1 MTRTRGAAPVVAGMR
16 RTGAVRDLIARS
28 PSMSLPPTPRPA
40 GNVLIV
46 EDDPDVREM
55 LAALLVTE
63 GFHAV
68 AAEDGLEALHL
79 LRAVLHR
86 APQVPCMILLDLM
99 MPRLSGNEFRRAQ
112 LGDPTLAAV
121 PVAVMSGAVDLEQR
135 AQALGAVAT
144 LSKPIDC
151 ELLLKVVRRYCA

>member
-1 MTRTRGAAPVVAGMR
+1 MIAPA
-16 RTGAVRDLIARS
+16 
-28 PSMSLPPTPRPA
+28 PQPRPT

-79 LRAVLHR
+79 LRALRHR
-86 APQVPCMILLDLM
+86 APQVPCLILLDLM

-112 LGDPTLAAV
+112 LGDPTVAAV

-135 AQALGAVAT
+135 AQSLGAVAT
-144 LSKPIDC
+144 LAKPIDC
-151 ELLLKVVRRYCA
+151 DMLLEIVRRYCA